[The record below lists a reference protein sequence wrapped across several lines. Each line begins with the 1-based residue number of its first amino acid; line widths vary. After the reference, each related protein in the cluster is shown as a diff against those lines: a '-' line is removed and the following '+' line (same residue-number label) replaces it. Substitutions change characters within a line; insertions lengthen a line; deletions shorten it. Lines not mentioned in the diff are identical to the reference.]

1 MKSANQ
7 FRLLTERRFAPFF
20 LAQLAGAF
28 NDNVYKNVLVLL
40 VTYQAVS
47 YSTLDSNL
55 LTNLAAGLFILP
67 FVLFS
72 AIAGQ
77 LADKCDKALL
87 IRAIKGAE
95 VLIMVLGGIG
105 LALKSLAL
113 LLAALFLMGMHSAFF
128 GPVKYSILPR
138 VLSDDELTGGN
149 GLVESGTFAAILVGT
164 LVAGLLVAS
173 RQDAWTLS
181 LVLVGVALLGF
192 LCSLGV
198 PRASSADPG
207 LRLRFNPF
215 TTTMETLRFAH
226 RKRPVFLSLLGISWF
241 WFFGAL
247 LLSQFPNYGKS
258 VLGGNEHV
266 VTLLLTVFS
275 VGVALGS
282 LLCERLSSGHIEI
295 GLVPLGS
302 IGISVFAADMYF
314 ATPQISASMLP
325 VTSFLQVPGAVQL
338 LVDLFLLGLF
348 GGFYIVPLYTF
359 IQTRLERTHTS
370 RIVAAN
376 NILNALF
383 MVAAAGVAIGLLSMG
398 LTIPQLILTCAL
410 LNAAVAVYI
419 YALVPEYLWR
429 FAAWALVHTVFRVK
443 KQGLE
448 HIPERGLA
456 VLVCNHVSFADALVL
471 AAVAHRPVR
480 FVMDHRIFKVPG
492 LSFLFRA
499 AKAIPIALAKDDPA
513 LLERAFDDIDTA
525 LAEGELV
532 CIFPEG
538 RLTADGEVG
547 EFRSGISRILT
558 RRAVPVLP
566 MGLPG
571 LWHSPFSRKEQV
583 LAKRLLLARLF
594 RRVRVVIGE
603 LLTPAGVTPE
613 VLRNHVLTL
622 RGDWP

>member
-1 MKSANQ
+1 MKPANQ
-7 FRLLTERRFAPFF
+7 FALLAQKRFMPFF

-28 NDNVYKNVLVLL
+28 NDNLYKNVLVLL
-40 VTYQAVS
+40 ITYQAAR
-47 YSTLDSNL
+47 YSTLDPNI

-72 AIAGQ
+72 AVAGQ
-77 LADKCDKALL
+77 LADRYDKALL
-87 IRAIKGAE
+87 IRVIKAAE

-105 LALKSLAL
+105 LATHSLTL

-138 VLSDDELTGGN
+138 VLTDDELTGGN
-149 GLVESGTFAAILVGT
+149 GLVESGTFAAILAGT
-164 LVAGLLVAS
+164 IVAGLLVA
-173 RQDAWTLS
+173 ANHEALTLAT
-181 LVLVGVALLGF
+181 VMAAVALLGF
-192 LCSLGV
+192 LCSLLV
-198 PRASSADPG
+198 PRTGSADPH
-207 LRLRFNPF
+207 LALRFNPLS
-215 TTTMETLRFAH
+215 TTWETIAFAR
-226 RKRPVFLSLLGISWF
+226 RKRSVFLSLLGISWF

-275 VGVALGS
+275 VGVAVGS
-282 LLCERLSSGHIEI
+282 LLCERMSSGHIEI
-295 GLVPLGS
+295 GLVPFGS
-302 IGISVFAADMYF
+302 IGISVFAADLYF
-314 ATPQISASMLP
+314 STPHSTETMRPLLTFIEAPGSAR
-325 VTSFLQVPGAVQL
+325 L
-338 LVDLFLLGLF
+338 LIDLFMLGLF

-359 IQTRLERTHTS
+359 IQTRSERTHTS

-383 MVAAAGVAIGLLSMG
+383 MVAAAGVAAGLLAAG
-398 LTIPQLILTCAL
+398 LSIAQLILACAL

-429 FAAWALVHTVFRVK
+429 FVAWMLIHTIFRVR

-448 HIPERGLA
+448 HIPESGPAL
-456 VLVCNHVSFADALVL
+456 LVCNHVSFADALVL
-471 AAVAHRPVR
+471 AAVVHRPVR
-480 FVMDHRIFKVPG
+480 FVMDHQIFKVPA

-499 AKAIPIALAKDDPA
+499 AKAIPIAPAKADPA
-513 LLERAFDDIDTA
+513 LLERAFDDIDAA

-538 RLTADGEVG
+538 RLTPDGEVG
-547 EFRSGISRILT
+547 EFRPGVQRILQ

-566 MGLPG
+566 MGLSG
-571 LWHSPFSRKEQV
+571 LWDSPFSRFERTLHRRIT
-583 LAKRLLLARLF
+583 LATLF
-594 RRVRVVIGE
+594 RRVRLVIGE
-603 LLTPAGVTPE
+603 ALAPAAITPE
-613 VLRNHVLTL
+613 GLRARVVTL
-622 RGDWP
+622 RGEWR